1 MYTKDGKPIPI
12 PYGRKVA
19 SVGTQELDELRQEIE
34 SLKARIE
41 ALEQP
46 GVASVEAEAE
56 SFDELKSRAEALGI
70 EVKGNWGV
78 NRIKKA
84 IEEAGGNE

>member
-1 MYTKDGKPIPI
+1 MYMKDGKPIPI

-19 SVGTQELDELRQEIE
+19 TVGVQE
-34 SLKARIE
+34 
-41 ALEQP
+41 
-46 GVASVEAEAE
+46 
-56 SFDELKSRAEALGI
+56 FDELKAEVEALKARLDAIEQPIVEDSLDELKERAEALGI
-70 EVKGNWGV
+70 DVKGNWGV